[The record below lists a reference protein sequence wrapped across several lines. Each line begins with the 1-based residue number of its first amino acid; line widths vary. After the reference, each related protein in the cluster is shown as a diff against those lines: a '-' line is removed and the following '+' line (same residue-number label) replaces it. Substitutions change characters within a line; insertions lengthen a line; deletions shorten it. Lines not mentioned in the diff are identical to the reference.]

1 MSFKKIL
8 ITGASGYQA
17 AFIIKTL
24 MGKYDL
30 TLVDRVPPA
39 AEFAGLRFVSADIAD
54 FEAIRQACQGQD
66 AVIHLVALVRGRFG
80 LSQELYAD
88 VMVKGTW
95 NVAEA
100 CIQNGVKRLVNI
112 SSVVA
117 CGWPQDTGKPYH
129 VGEAARMGG
138 GDLFYCL
145 SKHLG
150 EEIGRV
156 YHQGHGLEVIHLRP
170 GMIAGD
176 GANPDPR
183 NPQDGSKYWFLHVHP
198 EDVAQAVELSLRPQ
212 APAYGAFHVL
222 GDHPA
227 SLFDISE
234 TKEKLGYQPKHNWS
248 GVM

>member
-138 GDLFYCL
+138 GDLFL
-145 SKHLG
+145 LF
-150 EEIGRV
+150 V
-156 YHQGHGLEVIHLRP
+156 
-170 GMIAGD
+170 
-176 GANPDPR
+176 
-183 NPQDGSKYWFLHVHP
+183 
-198 EDVAQAVELSLRPQ
+198 QA
-212 APAYGAFHVL
+212 
-222 GDHPA
+222 
-227 SLFDISE
+227 
-234 TKEKLGYQPKHNWS
+234 S
-248 GVM
+248 G